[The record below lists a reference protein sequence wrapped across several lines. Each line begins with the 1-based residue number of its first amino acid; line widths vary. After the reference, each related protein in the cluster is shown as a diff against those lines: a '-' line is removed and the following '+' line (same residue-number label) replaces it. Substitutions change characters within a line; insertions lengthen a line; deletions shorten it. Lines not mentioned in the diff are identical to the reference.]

1 MPEIEIRSA
10 NPNDFEDLTAFEH
23 GYYSEYVWQMSLDVS
38 AEKSQVEF
46 RRRHLPR
53 RVFVSYPRKR
63 TAIFNDF
70 DSAEAFLIAELNE
83 RPVGYLKI
91 EAQKDSDI
99 ARVSDLVISAPMR
112 RQGIAS
118 GLLYAAMDL
127 MTHRCFHTLVLEMQ
141 SKNDPAIKMA
151 TKLGFTFC
159 GFRDHFFPNQELALF
174 YSRFTR

>member
-1 MPEIEIRSA
+1 MPEIKIRSA
-10 NPNDFEDLTAFEH
+10 NPNDIETLSVFEH

-38 AEKSQVEF
+38 SENAQVEF
-46 RRRHLPR
+46 RRTQLPR
-53 RVFVSYPRKR
+53 RVFVSYPRNKA
-63 TAIFNDF
+63 AIFNYIDQ
-70 DSAEAFLIAELNE
+70 AEAFLIAELAD

-91 EAQKDSDI
+91 ETQKESNI

-118 GLLYAAMDL
+118 GLLFTAMDL
-127 MTHRCFHTLVLEMQ
+127 LTYRHFNTLVLEMQ

-151 TKLGFTFC
+151 NKLGFTFC

-174 YSRFTR
+174 FSRFAR

>member
-10 NPNDFEDLTAFEH
+10 NSNDIEALTAFEH

-38 AEKSQVEF
+38 PENAQVAF
-46 RRRHLPR
+46 RRIHLPR
-53 RVFVSYPRKR
+53 RIFVSYPRKR
-63 TAIFNDF
+63 KAIFDDF
-70 DSAEAFLIAELNE
+70 DKAEAFLIAVLDE
-83 RPVGYLKI
+83 RSVGYLQI
-91 EAQKDSDI
+91 EAQNESNI

-127 MTHRCFHTLVLEMQ
+127 VAHRHFHTLVLEMQ

-151 TKLGFTFC
+151 NKLGFTFC

-174 YSRFTR
+174 FSRFAR